1 MNATSAS
8 NAKRKSTKKKVST
21 SMHYVE
27 RAGGPED
34 NISRFLE
41 ASKLVP
47 EKFRGTEKFLDI
59 VSWNIRWFDAKDPE
73 RVKAIADVLE
83 TINADVF
90 VLTEIAED
98 GALGEIADILAK
110 RKAGFYSL
118 NYGTTGG
125 QQRVVLMWDRDW
137 VRAKHTPAELF
148 ENEPQTTAENGRKTE
163 VFPRRPLWGHF
174 EALSED
180 MQTEGFTFEL
190 VGVHL
195 KSQMPPKGFTGGGR
209 YGIKQRT
216 AAARLLAKWLITDSE
231 HYDEDVL
238 IIGDWNASTELEEWK
253 PIRKLESDG
262 EVAFADIN
270 PPGEP
275 THLARLNKSGPAG
288 TRLDLVLL
296 TKAADAVAVPG
307 QKGIV
312 IEWSLFEHLSDLE
325 TEERKELF
333 KRLKE
338 RFSDHLPLVTRFY
351 FTDGSD

>member
-1 MNATSAS
+1 MNATRTSRS
-8 NAKRKSTKKKVST
+8 KKKVSKKRPVRAT
-21 SMHYVE
+21 HYVE
-27 RAGGPED
+27 RPGGPDD

-47 EKFRGTEKFLDI
+47 ERFKGTDKFLDI
-59 VSWNIRWFDAKDPE
+59 VSWNIRWFDAQDPA

-83 TINADVF
+83 TINADFF

-98 GALGEIADILAK
+98 GALNQIAELLAK
-110 RKAGFYSL
+110 RKAGYYSVH
-118 NYGTTGG
+118 YGTTGG

-137 VRAKHTPAELF
+137 VRAKHTPEELF
-148 ENEPQTTAENGRKTE
+148 ENEPTTTAENGRKTE
-163 VFPRRPLWGHF
+163 IFPRRPLWGYF

-180 MQTEGFTFEL
+180 LQTEGFSFEL

-195 KSQMPPKGFTGGGR
+195 KSQMPPRGFSGSGR
-209 YGIKQRT
+209 YGVKQRT
-216 AAARLLAKWLITDSE
+216 AAARLLAKWLTTASE

-238 IIGDWNASTELEEWK
+238 IVGDWNASTELEEWK
-253 PIRKLESDG
+253 PVRKLENDG
-262 EVAFADIN
+262 EVVFENIN
-270 PPGEP
+270 LPGEP

-296 TKAADAVAVPG
+296 TKAADAVAVPE

-312 IEWSLFEHLSDLE
+312 IEWSVFDHLNDLE
-325 TEERKELF
+325 SEERKELF

-338 RFSDHLPLVTRFY
+338 KFSDHLPLVTRFY